1 MTFKFSATSV
11 KRMDGVNARLVDVA
25 ELALELSPI
34 DFGIPE
40 LGGLRNADEQLL
52 LFFNGKSQLDGTKK
66 RSNHQSGK
74 ALDVFAYVDG
84 KASWDENHLTTVAA
98 AMLEAASR
106 LDVRV
111 AWGGHWK
118 NFKDMPH
125 FEVIG

>member
-11 KRMDGVNARLVDVA
+11 KRMAGVNAKLVDVA

-40 LGGLRNADEQLL
+40 LGGLRSADQQLL
-52 LFFNGKSQLDGTKK
+52 LFLNGKSQLDGTQK
-66 RSNHQSGK
+66 RSNHQSGN

-98 AMLEAASR
+98 AMLEAASQ
-106 LDVRV
+106 LGVKLS
-111 AWGGHWK
+111 WGGHWK

-125 FEVIG
+125 FEVM

>member
-25 ELALELSPI
+25 EFALELSPI

-98 AMLEAASR
+98 AMLEAASQ
-106 LDVRV
+106 LGVKLS
-111 AWGGHWK
+111 WGGHWK
-118 NFKDMPH
+118 NFRDMPH
-125 FEVIG
+125 FEVM

>member
-1 MTFKFSATSV
+1 MTFKFSTTSV

-66 RSNHQSGK
+66 TQ
-74 ALDVFAYVDG
+74 
-84 KASWDENHLTTVAA
+84 
-98 AMLEAASR
+98 
-106 LDVRV
+106 
-111 AWGGHWK
+111 
-118 NFKDMPH
+118 
-125 FEVIG
+125 

>member
-1 MTFKFSATSV
+1 
-11 KRMDGVNARLVDVA
+11 MDGVNARLVDVA

-84 KASWDENHLTTVAA
+84 KASWGAFGQTRTGTPQPARILSPLCLPISPRGLH
-98 AMLEAASR
+98 
-106 LDVRV
+106 
-111 AWGGHWK
+111 
-118 NFKDMPH
+118 
-125 FEVIG
+125 EVFIKLLF